1 MVRKY
6 SQIFAHGTRNAK
18 CKYMTRSIMLSP
30 KRAFGSTPGTSGS
43 TSFLHLWHHLRC
55 TRYLIIFAGL
65 MIRIVV
71 TKRVL
76 ILAVLPFRG
85 VLQSG
90 HTSGISGSSL
100 SRVLGAS
107 RPFPFCFSFAPI
119 LFLDF
124 GKSGFI
130 FKA

>member
-1 MVRKY
+1 MACAFTDFIEHNSCRNKDPGGVIFSFDAPACAIRMFY
-6 SQIFAHGTRNAK
+6 SCGSHEFLA
-18 CKYMTRSIMLSP
+18 RSIMLSP

-100 SRVLGAS
+100 SRVLGDS
-107 RPFPFCFSFAPI
+107 RP
-119 LFLDF
+119 
-124 GKSGFI
+124 
-130 FKA
+130 